1 MSYAVDD
8 KYSMNYTNIYN
19 AIVNNAKNNQP
30 AEYRE
35 RHHIIPKCMGGS
47 NSKKNLVTLT
57 SREHFLCHWL
67 LCKIYP
73 DNFKLR
79 AAFAKMLEVTKNNQ
93 RIVSSKHFDIVKR
106 NLKGT
111 RYPWLVGNIP
121 WNKGT
126 KGLQVAWNKGIKTGP
141 MSDEERAKRS
151 RTMTEKFLTQEHPR
165 KGVDPW
171 NKGTKGLQVAW
182 NKGIA
187 PPKFACPYCGKV
199 VSQNNLTRWH
209 NDNCKNR
216 LTN

>member
-1 MSYAVDD
+1 
-8 KYSMNYTNIYN
+8 
-19 AIVNNAKNNQP
+19 
-30 AEYRE
+30 
-35 RHHIIPKCMGGS
+35 
-47 NSKKNLVTLT
+47 
-57 SREHFLCHWL
+57 
-67 LCKIYP
+67 
-73 DNFKLR
+73 
-79 AAFAKMLEVTKNNQ
+79 
-93 RIVSSKHFDIVKR
+93 
-106 NLKGT
+106 
-111 RYPWLVGNIP
+111 
-121 WNKGT
+121 
-126 KGLQVAWNKGIKTGP
+126 